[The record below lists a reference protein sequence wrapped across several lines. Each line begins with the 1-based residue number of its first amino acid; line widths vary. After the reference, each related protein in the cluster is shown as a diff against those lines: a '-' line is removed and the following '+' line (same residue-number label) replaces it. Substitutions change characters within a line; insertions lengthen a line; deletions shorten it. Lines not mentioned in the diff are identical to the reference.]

1 MFVSVLRFTN
11 FEETF
16 HKGNLFGIWKS
27 NFLRNSMHT
36 AQDQEHFL
44 GNPVFLFLKEA
55 TTPVAG
61 FIFAKKNISSHPL
74 RCTYSNTLLPAGRC
88 IGLDEKICVLCTFMT
103 CNTVYLCSASLKLLF
118 RDTVSKVILS
128 ITTGK

>member
-1 MFVSVLRFTN
+1 MKAPIILGLCLLSHIYILHYVLRFTN
-11 FEETF
+11 FEEAF

-74 RCTYSNTLLPAGRC
+74 RCTVHTVTLYFQQDAA
-88 IGLDEKICVLCTFMT
+88 LDLMKKYAFYVHL
-103 CNTVYLCSASLKLLF
+103 
-118 RDTVSKVILS
+118 
-128 ITTGK
+128 

>member
-1 MFVSVLRFTN
+1 MFVYVLRFTN

-61 FIFAKKNISSHPL
+61 FIFAKKKNVIPPSSMYS
-74 RCTYSNTLLPAGRC
+74 TYSNTLLPAGRC
-88 IGLDEKICVLCTFMT
+88 IGLDEKYAFYIYDF
-103 CNTVYLCSASLKLLF
+103 
-118 RDTVSKVILS
+118 
-128 ITTGK
+128 